1 MDGSPHSASR
11 PRVLIVGTEA
21 LDLRLPLM
29 DQLAGLG
36 FDPCAAGAL
45 PQPEFDDT
53 PYDYYQYPVCRSVS
67 IRGFR
72 QSVATLR
79 DVIRDARPDLVH
91 AVNTKPCL
99 MAPQATRTLG
109 IPCVRTVTGL
119 GSAFSSDG
127 PFYRAMRIAF
137 RHMHRRVADDVRMTV
152 FQNPDDRD
160 YFLETGLCQLAETKL
175 ILGSGIDV
183 GEFCARVSSPK
194 RLDEIR
200 TELGLHGRTV
210 ITMVSRMMRTKG
222 VVELVEAA
230 RAVHR
235 RHPEALVLLVGPL
248 VESGP
253 SALSASAISD
263 SDAVKWIGLRSD
275 IADILSVSDVFV
287 LPSYLREGIPRV
299 LFEAG
304 ALKLPIVTTD
314 MPGCRET
321 VRDGWNGFLI
331 PPRDSRALEAAL
343 NKVLISSDER
353 RRLGQN
359 SQQLVRERF
368 ELSIVSEAY
377 ADVYRDALGL
387 RDVLGTGNNQ
397 PLVRAA

>member
-1 MDGSPHSASR
+1 MDGLPQSESR
-11 PRVLIVGTEA
+11 PRVLIVGTEG
-21 LDLRLPLM
+21 LHLRLPLM
-29 DQLAGLG
+29 NQLVDHG
-36 FDPCAAGAL
+36 FDPCAAGAS

-53 PYDYYQYPVCRSVS
+53 PYDYYQFPVCRSVS
-67 IRGFR
+67 LRGFQ

-79 DVIRDARPDLVH
+79 KVIREARPDLVH

-99 MAPQATRTLG
+99 IAPKATRKLG

-127 PFYRAMRIAF
+127 LLYRGMRLAF
-137 RHMHRRVADDVRMTV
+137 RQMHRSVADDVCMTV
-152 FQNPDDRD
+152 FQNSDDRD
-160 YFLETGLCQLAETKL
+160 YFVEKGLCDAGKTKL

-183 GEFCARVSSPK
+183 DGLRSTVSSPK
-194 RLDEIR
+194 VLDDLRKEF
-200 TELGLHGRTV
+200 GLHGRTV

-222 VVELVEAA
+222 VAELVQAA
-230 RAVHR
+230 NDVHR

-253 SALSASAISD
+253 ASLPASAITD
-263 SDAVKWIGLRSD
+263 CEAIKWIGPRGD
-275 IADILSVSDVFV
+275 VADILTISDAFV

-331 PPRDSRALEAAL
+331 PPRDNGAIEQAL
-343 NKVLISSDER
+343 NRLLVSPEER
-353 RRLGQN
+353 RRMGQN
-359 SQQLVRERF
+359 SLQLVRDRF
-368 ELSIVSEAY
+368 ELSIVSQEY
-377 ADVYRDALGL
+377 ADVYRNAPGISNEQQL
-387 RDVLGTGNNQ
+387 R
-397 PLVRAA
+397 RAA